1 MDLFKTS
8 VENFLAELA
17 SDAPTPGGGSV
28 AGLCGAMGAALASMV
43 ANLTIGKEKY
53 AAAEA
58 RMKEAV
64 IEATRMRGEYLSLAA
79 RDMEVF
85 SSFMTALR
93 MPKDTPELQA
103 ARTEA
108 LDVARREATNVPL
121 EMVELSVALA
131 ELASGVLANG
141 NSNAASDAVAAVQ
154 LAKAAAVVA
163 SYNVS
168 INLAGMKG
176 ERDAPFVA
184 DVRQRTAAAMARI
197 DGFAAAADARM
208 KELFGA

>member
-1 MDLFKTS
+1 MDLLKTS

-93 MPKDTPELQA
+93 MPKDTPELQT
-103 ARTEA
+103 ARAEA